1 MNWTQESRA
10 FAERLKGLH
19 ESKDVRGI
27 ESLAKEIL
35 KRIYEKHEVKKRKR
49 ALQTVTE
56 QIRVYY
62 DHKHSPKPLYFKHT
76 FARDDKPPIYKHII
90 FKTLT
95 LTTSDWDELAT
106 DGSREEWLSQQQKN
120 TEVVEQPSDS
130 NMTINQLN
138 LEEETQQTLE
148 QALEHSGMALDEFIK
163 QAISVYAK
171 TITGKARKHSED
183 LSNVPTAELL
193 SDAQWTTHPG
203 RASELTKRA
212 IRAIKFYNANRVGE
226 NKDRWCIT
234 QSAIASLT
242 GSRQSTIKKILERY
256 LDDISSHNQTYGL
269 NGYSNRKPGKD
280 ITEEINMAELIPNG
294 VD

>member
-1 MNWTQESRA
+1 MSWAQTARN
-10 FAERLKGLH
+10 FAEQLQQLND
-19 ESKDVRGI
+19 ESDI
-27 ESLAKEIL
+27 EKLAQTIIEE
-35 KRIYEKHEVKKRKR
+35 IYELTEASKRKR
-49 ALQTVTE
+49 ALATVSKE
-56 QIRVYY
+56 IRKIYPNDEV
-62 DHKHSPKPLYFKHT
+62 SRPLYFEHT
-76 FARDDKPPIYKHII
+76 FARDGKPPIYKHII

-95 LTTSDWDELAT
+95 LTPSDWDAVAP
-106 DGSREEWLSQQQKN
+106 DSNREEWFKQQ
-120 TEVVEQPSDS
+120 EVTIQPPLD
-130 NMTINQLN
+130 NMIINQLN
-138 LEEETQQTLE
+138 LEEEAQQTLE
-148 QALEHSGMALDEFIK
+148 QALEHSGMPLDEFIK

-212 IRAIKFYNANRVGE
+212 IRAIKFYNANKVVL

-256 LDDISSHNQTYGL
+256 LDDIESHNQTYGL
-269 NGYSNRKPGKD
+269 NGYSNRKQGKD
-280 ITEEINMAELIPNG
+280 ISEEINMAELIPNG

>member
-1 MNWTQESRA
+1 MSWAQTARN
-10 FAERLKGLH
+10 FAEQLQQLND
-19 ESKDVRGI
+19 ESDIK
-27 ESLAKEIL
+27 ELATEIL
-35 KRIYEKHEVKKRKR
+35 TQIYELTEAKKRKR
-49 ALQTVTE
+49 ALATVSKE
-56 QIRVYY
+56 IRKIYPNDQV
-62 DHKHSPKPLYFKHT
+62 PRPLYFEHT
-76 FARDDKPPIYKHII
+76 FAKDGKPPIYKHII

-120 TEVVEQPSDS
+120 TEVIEQPSDS

-148 QALEHSGMALDEFIK
+148 QALEHSGMPLDEFIK
-163 QAISVYAK
+163 QAIAVYAK

-193 SDAQWTTHPG
+193 SDAQWTTHPL
-203 RASELTKRA
+203 RASELTNRA
-212 IRAIKFYNANRVGE
+212 IRAIKFYNANRVVL

-256 LDDISSHNQTYGL
+256 KNDISSHNQTYGL

-280 ITEEINMAELIPNG
+280 ISEEINMAELIPNG

>member
-1 MNWTQESRA
+1 MSWAQTARN
-10 FAERLKGLH
+10 FAEQLQQLND
-19 ESKDVRGI
+19 ESDI
-27 ESLAKEIL
+27 EKLAQTIIEQ
-35 KRIYEKHEVKKRKR
+35 IYELTSTSKRKR
-49 ALQTVTE
+49 ALATVSKE
-56 QIRVYY
+56 IRNIYPNDEVP
-62 DHKHSPKPLYFKHT
+62 HPLYFEHT
-76 FARDDKPPIYKHII
+76 FAKDGKPPIYKHVI

-106 DGSREEWLSQQQKN
+106 DGSREEWFRQQQKN
-120 TEVVEQPSDS
+120 TEVIEQPSDS
-130 NMTINQLN
+130 SMTINQLN

-193 SDAQWTTHPG
+193 NDAQWTTHPG

-212 IRAIKFYNANRVGE
+212 IRAIKFYNANKVVL
-226 NKDRWCIT
+226 NADRWCIT

-280 ITEEINMAELIPNG
+280 ITSEVDLVELIPNG

>member
-1 MNWTQESRA
+1 MSWTQTARN
-10 FAERLKGLH
+10 FAEQLQQLSD
-19 ESKDVRGI
+19 ELEI
-27 ESLAKEIL
+27 EKLAQTIIEQ
-35 KRIYEKHEVKKRKR
+35 IYELTSASKRKR
-49 ALQTVTE
+49 ALATVSKE
-56 QIRVYY
+56 IRKIYPNDEVS
-62 DHKHSPKPLYFKHT
+62 HPLYFEHT
-76 FARDDKPPIYKHII
+76 EAKDGKPPIYKHII

-106 DGSREEWLSQQQKN
+106 DGSREEWLFQQQENQKAI
-120 TEVVEQPSDS
+120 EQPSLG

-148 QALEHSGMALDEFIK
+148 QALEHSGMPLDEFIK
-163 QAISVYAK
+163 QAIAVYAK

-203 RASELTKRA
+203 RAEELTKRA
-212 IRAIKFYNANRVGE
+212 IRAIKFYNANKVGE
-226 NKDRWCIT
+226 NADRWCIT

-256 LDDISSHNQTYGL
+256 LDDIESHNQTYGL
-269 NGYSNRKPGKD
+269 NGYSNRKPGKE
-280 ITEEINMAELIPNG
+280 IKEEIDMAELIPNG

>member
-1 MNWTQESRA
+1 MSWTQTSRN
-10 FAERLKGLH
+10 FAEQLQHLSD
-19 ESKDVRGI
+19 ELEI
-27 ESLAKEIL
+27 EKLAKKIIEQ
-35 KRIYEKHEVKKRKR
+35 IYELTEPSKRKR
-49 ALQTVTE
+49 ALATVSKE
-56 QIRVYY
+56 IRKIYPNDEVS
-62 DHKHSPKPLYFKHT
+62 HPLYFEHT
-76 FARDDKPPIYKHII
+76 EARDGKPPIYKHII

-106 DGSREEWLSQQQKN
+106 DGSREEWKKQQQKN
-120 TEVVEQPSDS
+120 TEVIEQPSLG

-163 QAISVYAK
+163 QAIAVYAK

-212 IRAIKFYNANRVGE
+212 IRAIKFYNANKVGE

-242 GSRQSTIKKILERY
+242 GSRQSTIKKILEHY
-256 LDDISSHNQTYGL
+256 LDDIESHNQIYGL

-280 ITEEINMAELIPNG
+280 ISEEIDMAQLIPNG

>member
-1 MNWTQESRA
+1 MSWAQTARN
-10 FAERLKGLH
+10 FAEQLQQLND
-19 ESKDVRGI
+19 ESDI
-27 ESLAKEIL
+27 EKLAQTIIEQ
-35 KRIYEKHEVKKRKR
+35 IYELTSASKRKR
-49 ALQTVTE
+49 ALATVSTE
-56 QIRVYY
+56 IRKIYPNDEV
-62 DHKHSPKPLYFKHT
+62 SRPLYFEHT
-76 FARDDKPPIYKHII
+76 FPKDGKPPLYKHII

-95 LTTSDWDELAT
+95 LTPSDWDAVAP
-106 DGSREEWLSQQQKN
+106 DSNREEWKKQQQLH
-120 TEVVEQPSDS
+120 TEQPSS
-130 NMTINQLN
+130 CNMTIKQLN
-138 LEEETQQTLE
+138 LDNETQQTLE

-193 SDAQWTTHPG
+193 NDAQWTTHPG

-212 IRAIKFYNANRVGE
+212 IRAIKFYNANKVGE
-226 NKDRWCIT
+226 NADRWCIT

-256 LDDISSHNQTYGL
+256 LDDIESHNQTYGL
-269 NGYSNRKPGKD
+269 NGYSNRKAGKD
-280 ITEEINMAELIPNG
+280 ITEEIDMAELIPNG

>member
-1 MNWTQESRA
+1 MSWTQTSRN
-10 FAERLKGLH
+10 FAEQLQQLND
-19 ESKDVRGI
+19 ESDI
-27 ESLAKEIL
+27 EKLAQTIL
-35 KRIYEKHEVKKRKR
+35 EQIYELTEPSKRKR
-49 ALQTVTE
+49 ALATVSKE
-56 QIRVYY
+56 IRKIYPNDEVS
-62 DHKHSPKPLYFKHT
+62 HPLYFEHT
-76 FARDDKPPIYKHII
+76 EPRDGKPPIYKHII

-120 TEVVEQPSDS
+120 TEVIEQPSDS
-130 NMTINQLN
+130 NMIIDQLN
-138 LEEETQQTLE
+138 LKEETRKTLE
-148 QALEHSGMALDEFIK
+148 QALKHSGMPLDEFIK

-183 LSNVPTAELL
+183 LSNVPTTELL
-193 SDAQWTTHPG
+193 SDAQWTTHPL

-256 LDDISSHNQTYGL
+256 LDEIESHNIKYGL
-269 NGYSNRKPGKD
+269 NGYSNRKQGKD
-280 ITEEINMAELIPNG
+280 ISEEINMASLIPNG
-294 VD
+294 MD